1 MSEVRVC
8 PECDSAPIEHHVSG
22 ASEPNRLAEPESDYR
37 CESCGATFNE
47 PATRE
52 SRGTGHTGAAV
63 LKRAGYA
70 HLLDDHGG
78 AADADSVGPLS
89 ALERDHLLVVASLT
103 AAPEAVATI
112 SEVWEQLGQLRD
124 ADAHPDDQPIRET
137 ARRNLNRLAE
147 YGFLRTAP
155 RRGENT
161 YRVTDAGRQRLRERE
176 RQLAATL
183 QALDMPDGGVAD
195 E

>member
-8 PECDSAPIEHHVSG
+8 PECDSAPIEHRVSG
-22 ASEPNRLAEPESDYR
+22 ASGPNRLAEPDSDYR
-37 CESCGATFNE
+37 CESCGATFDE
-47 PATRE
+47 PVTRE
-52 SRGTGHTGAAV
+52 SRGSGHTGAGV

-70 HLLDDHGG
+70 HLLNDHGG

-103 AAPEAVATI
+103 ATPETAATI
-112 SEVWEQLGQLRD
+112 SEVWERLGQLRD

-137 ARRNLNRLAE
+137 TRRNLNRLVE
-147 YGFLRTAP
+147 YGFIRRTAP
-155 RRGENT
+155 RGENT
-161 YRVTDAGRQRLRERE
+161 YLVTDAGRQRLRERE
-176 RQLAATL
+176 RQLTTTL
-183 QALDMPDGGVAD
+183 QALDMPDGGGTD